1 MDRMYSAWRGH
12 PLGQQL
18 RWQRRRST
26 TALSALGGLVL
37 LLLGTLAFGNGVAG
51 AQDGENSR
59 PVKGLVVET
68 TTEKKTFIE
77 GATVEVSQDGEVVAS
92 GTTNDKG
99 RFEIDVNGTGKF
111 EVKLV
116 ESSLPKGKKIP
127 STTKN
132 PITFDTADGR
142 STYTANFQVGAGQSN
157 DSTFSVSSLLNNTLI
172 GIKFGLLIGLCA
184 IGLSLIFG
192 TTGLTNFAHGELVT
206 FGAAIALILNNS
218 VGLPLLIA
226 APLAVVAGGLAGWT
240 SEVVVWR
247 TLREGQASLAAKVI
261 LTVLVGPLGLFLV
274 FKILTSEGAVL
285 DKVIMTL
292 LLLATFGAALVG
304 IWTIKRNLSTS
315 LVGQLV
321 VSIGLSIFFRY
332 TLYLM
337 VGGRT
342 QFYKDFANQREIK
355 FGPFGLTPNDIF
367 TIILALVVLG
377 GVGLMLQKTR
387 MGKAIRAVADNR
399 ALASSSGIDVQRVI
413 LSVWVMGGSMAALG
427 GICLTLGNAGLKFDT
442 GSFLLL
448 LMFAGVTLGGLGTA
462 YGALL
467 GSVLIGVLVQVSPM
481 FFASDLKEV
490 GALVVLVL
498 ILLVRPQGLLGK
510 SQRIG

>member
-226 APLAVVAGGLAGWT
+226 APLAVVAGA
-240 SEVVVWR
+240 
-247 TLREGQASLAAKVI
+247 QA
-261 LTVLVGPLGLFLV
+261 
-274 FKILTSEGAVL
+274 
-285 DKVIMTL
+285 
-292 LLLATFGAALVG
+292 
-304 IWTIKRNLSTS
+304 
-315 LVGQLV
+315 
-321 VSIGLSIFFRY
+321 
-332 TLYLM
+332 
-337 VGGRT
+337 
-342 QFYKDFANQREIK
+342 
-355 FGPFGLTPNDIF
+355 
-367 TIILALVVLG
+367 
-377 GVGLMLQKTR
+377 
-387 MGKAIRAVADNR
+387 
-399 ALASSSGIDVQRVI
+399 
-413 LSVWVMGGSMAALG
+413 
-427 GICLTLGNAGLKFDT
+427 
-442 GSFLLL
+442 
-448 LMFAGVTLGGLGTA
+448 
-462 YGALL
+462 
-467 GSVLIGVLVQVSPM
+467 
-481 FFASDLKEV
+481 
-490 GALVVLVL
+490 
-498 ILLVRPQGLLGK
+498 
-510 SQRIG
+510 